1 MYKSEKRSEEV
12 ESSNLKLS
20 EIIPI
25 LVYIMMMFIMKSVML
40 EILVKFNVPNEL
52 MEILQ
57 IGSIIFNIF
66 LVIFVALAIITFIFE
81 VIPDKSKNEKSKD
94 WNVEILEIKSKY
106 KNDKISYKKAL
117 KMIKK
122 IKKKK
127 EKVKNEVLLK
137 EERIK
142 ILDKESLMLSEKQ
155 EKSVWIE

>member
-1 MYKSEKRSEEV
+1 
-12 ESSNLKLS
+12 
-20 EIIPI
+20 
-25 LVYIMMMFIMKSVML
+25 MFPFCL
-40 EILVKFNVPNEL
+40 TTT
-52 MEILQ
+52 ILQ

-117 KMIKK
+117 KIIKK